1 MQAALVVSGITLLL
15 RKRSALVGLIMTLAI
30 LNLFVFRERVKSGS
44 VAGVALDDRFQELRA
59 ALARE
64 THVGYIS
71 DDGSPTSGYIGT
83 KNYNVTQYAVAPIVV
98 EPGTTRDVIIGN
110 FEKFD
115 PRRIPGDLVIDQDF
129 GNGLI
134 LLRKR
139 PQ

>member
-15 RKRSALVGLIMTLAI
+15 RKRSALVGLIVTLAI
-30 LNLFVFRERVKSGS
+30 LNLFVFRERVKSAS

-71 DDGSPTSGYIGT
+71 DDGSPASGYIGT

-98 EPGTTRDVIIGN
+98 ESGTTRDVIIGN

-115 PRRIPGDLVIDQDF
+115 PANTRDLVIDQDF

>member
-1 MQAALVVSGITLLL
+1 
-15 RKRSALVGLIMTLAI
+15 
-30 LNLFVFRERVKSGS
+30 
-44 VAGVALDDRFQELRA
+44 
-59 ALARE
+59 
-64 THVGYIS
+64 VGYIS
-71 DDGSPTSGYIGT
+71 DDGSPASGYTGT

-98 EPGTTRDVIIGN
+98 ESGTTRDVIIGN